1 MLVSADIIEKAR
13 QKAGIEQF
21 DAETFREGLDIIVA
35 DANASK
41 DLSESGRIGVGKIF
55 VGLLASRLKVAQY
68 LRDHPALL
76 DTPVEKPVFTL
87 GAPRT
92 GTTLLCNLLAADPA
106 RRSLLRWE
114 ISDLVPPAAPGELKT
129 DPRCL
134 RRKAIDEARP
144 EAQAASLK
152 LHFEEADGPAEC
164 TLLHGQDFKA
174 QSIEALFPAPR
185 YSQWILSCDMRS
197 TYEYHKKV
205 LQILQSTNP
214 GRWNLK
220 MPSHALHIKG
230 LLDVFPDAQ
239 LIWTHRDVFK
249 AAGSFL
255 SLIEAIQSGFCEVP
269 DRAFIA
275 RTYPRQ
281 FAEHLLRPLEERK
294 HRGRFYDQQ
303 YSALVSDPIPEMR
316 RLYQWLGDPF
326 TPEAEAGMRAWLAEN
341 PQGRFG
347 AHRYSLEQYG
357 LTIDDLKPMLAP
369 YLEQFAPEK
378 EGFS

>member
-1 MLVSADIIEKAR
+1 MLDSKDIIEAAR
-13 QKAGIEQF
+13 KKGGIEQF
-21 DAETFREGLDIIVA
+21 DSESFREGLDIIVA
-35 DANASK
+35 DANAST
-41 DLSESGRIGVGKIF
+41 DLSENGRVGVGKIF
-55 VGLLASRLKVAQY
+55 VGLLVSRLRVAQY
-68 LRDHPALL
+68 LREHPDLL
-76 DTPVEKPVFTL
+76 ETPVERPVFTL

-144 EAQAASLK
+144 EAQGASLK

-197 TYEYHKKV
+197 TYEYHRKV

-220 MPSHALHIKG
+220 MPSHALHVKA

-239 LIWTHRDVFK
+239 LVWTHRDVFK

-255 SLIEAIQSGFCEVP
+255 SLLEAIQSGFCEKP

-275 RTYPRQ
+275 RTYPHQ

-294 HRGRFYDQQ
+294 HRGRFCDVQ
-303 YSALVSDPIPEMR
+303 YAELVRDPIPLMR
-316 RLYQWLGDPF
+316 RLYDWLGDPF
-326 TPEAEAGMRAWLAEN
+326 TAEAEAGMRAWLAEN

-347 AHRYSLEQYG
+347 QHRYSLEQYG
-357 LTIDDLKPMLAP
+357 LTVDDLKPMLAP

-378 EGFS
+378 EGFA

>member
-1 MLVSADIIEKAR
+1 MLASADIIEKAR
-13 QKAGIEQF
+13 RKAGLEAF

-35 DANASK
+35 DANDSN
-41 DLSESGRIGVGKIF
+41 DLSESGRIGIEKIF
-55 VGLLASRLKVAQY
+55 IGLLVNRLRVAQY

-76 DTPVEKPVFTL
+76 DQPVEKPVFTL

-114 ISDLVPPAAPGELKT
+114 ISDLVPPAAPGALKT
-129 DPRCL
+129 DSRCL
-134 RRKAIDEARP
+134 RRMKIEEDRP
-144 EAQAASLK
+144 EARSASLK
-152 LHFEEADGPAEC
+152 LHYEAADGPAEC
-164 TLLHGQDFKA
+164 TILHGQDFKA

-185 YSQWILSCDMRS
+185 YSEWILGCDMRS
-197 TYEYHKKV
+197 PYEYHRKV

-220 MPSHALHIKG
+220 MPSHALHIKA

-239 LIWTHRDVFK
+239 LIWMHRDVFK

-255 SLIEAIQSGFCEVP
+255 SLIEAIQSGFCDKP
-269 DRAFIA
+269 DRAFVG

-281 FAEHLLRPLEERK
+281 FAEHLLRPLAERAS
-294 HRGRFYDQQ
+294 RGRFYDQH
-303 YSALVSDPIPEMR
+303 YSDLVRDPITQMR
-316 RLYQWLGDPF
+316 KVYDWLGDPF
-326 TPEAEAGMRAWLAEN
+326 TPDAEAGMRAWLQEN

-347 AHRYSLEQYG
+347 THRYSLDQYG
-357 LTIDDLKPMLAP
+357 LSVDDLEPMLAP
-369 YLEQFAPEK
+369 YLEQFAPEE
-378 EGFS
+378 EGFA